1 MRLVNWTAG
10 LLVLGF
16 VLPAAGA
23 IRKEGRYW
31 VEEKEDA
38 VPAGTRLR
46 VASVGPVS
54 ITGDTGND
62 VRFKVT
68 RRVRADS
75 QREAER
81 WFKEAPLT
89 ASLQNVT
96 TVISLQSPRCGRCGF
111 SASLAVSAPR
121 RTHHTTIDSEGG
133 SLTAQALEGRL
144 NASTQGGAIL
154 IEDIGRSV
162 RADTAG
168 GNITLRAI
176 GGEILC
182 DTAGGAIS
190 LDGAGADATLTTSGG
205 SITARN
211 VAGTLRTETAGGSI
225 TAEKVGRSLVAETS
239 GGSINVTGVAGRVR
253 AETAGG
259 SVNILSAPHG
269 VRAETAGGKI
279 YLRDVAGA
287 VTASNATGSI
297 QAYFL
302 RGGLLQDSVL
312 ETNVGSIDV
321 WLPADLK
328 VTIEAIVELTNNDR
342 RIQSDFEA
350 IRVRL
355 DRERFGPSS
364 ITAEGALNG
373 GGPVLRIL
381 NTAGHIKIHR
391 LE

>member
-1 MRLVNWTAG
+1 MRLVNWVAG
-10 LLVLGF
+10 LLALGL

-31 VEEKEDA
+31 VEEKEGA

-46 VASVGPVS
+46 ITSVGPVS
-54 ITGDTGND
+54 VTGDAGND

-68 RRVRADS
+68 RRVRAS
-75 QREAER
+75 SRREAER
-81 WFKEAPLT
+81 WFEEALLT

-96 TVISLQSPRCGRCGF
+96 TVISQQGPGCGRCGF
-111 SASLAVSAPR
+111 SASLEVSAPR
-121 RTHHTTIDSEGG
+121 RTHHTMIDSEG
-133 SLTAQALEGRL
+133 SLTMRALEGRV
-144 NASTQGGAIL
+144 NAGTQGGTIR
-154 IEDIGRSV
+154 IEDIGRAV

-190 LDGAGADATLTTSGG
+190 LDGAGANATLTTSGG

-239 GGSINVTGVAGRVR
+239 GGSINVTDVTGRVR

-259 SVNILSAPHG
+259 SVNIISAPHG

-312 ETNVGSIDV
+312 ETNVGRIDV
-321 WLPADLK
+321 WLPAELK
-328 VTIEAIVELTNNDR
+328 VTIEAIVELANNDR
-342 RIQSDFEA
+342 RIQSEFEA
-350 IRVRL
+350 IRVRR
-355 DRERFGPSS
+355 DGVRFGPSS